1 VCILAPRRPR
11 CRNAGAGGRRL
22 RADTSVP
29 PQHRYLPIEASAGVE
44 RVRQL
49 WPVLIAEGAAP
60 AVRTMAPGWGRLLS
74 LTASRPH
81 VDLDKAEIRCGRRAM

>member
-1 VCILAPRRPR
+1 MP
-11 CRNAGAGGRRL
+11 
-22 RADTSVP
+22 
-29 PQHRYLPIEASAGVE
+29 
-44 RVRQL
+44 QL

-60 AVRTMAPGWGRLLS
+60 VARARAMAPGWGRLLS